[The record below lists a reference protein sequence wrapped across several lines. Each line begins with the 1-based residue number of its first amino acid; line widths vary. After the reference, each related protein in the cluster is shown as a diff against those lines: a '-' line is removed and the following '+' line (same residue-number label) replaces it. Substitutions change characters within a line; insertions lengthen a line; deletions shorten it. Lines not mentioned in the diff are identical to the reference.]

1 MINLLKIFIVS
12 VLTVQSES
20 FFGQFQPRKKNYSI
34 HNGVSNSDNTEFA
47 SSEYTFASEYYEYL
61 IKFNKIEEPKNILKF
76 INLQSSNGNKHVEV
90 AKSREKNYRI
100 FERNLININE
110 FNDNKQQ
117 FKLNINKFTDIIDF
131 NNENNGYDDLMK
143 KTLNKKQILDYDF
156 KAFRQILQNPTYY
169 VDKYNNISESLHW
182 FEHISEVKDQG
193 PCGSCWAFSTTGAL
207 EGYMRANKYNVSRLS
222 EQELV
227 DCSYENYGCGG
238 GLMHLA
244 FDYIIAEKGMSSND
258 IYPYTARDGTCKC
271 KEQVQKSECNDDS
284 CDCDCDQKQNVTQLI
299 TDKVIGSNITDYMFT
314 VPRSI
319 SDLMASLKY
328 SPISIAL
335 DASPFEF
342 RFYDSGVIDIDPE
355 RSSSINHAVLL
366 VGYDY
371 DDEGPYWIIQNSWGK
386 DWGDEGFAKIR
397 IKNGDGVLLS
407 QLYGVYPKY

>member
-1 MINLLKIFIVS
+1 MVNLFKVLLIS
-12 VLTVQSES
+12 VLSVQSES

-34 HNGVSNSDNTEFA
+34 HNGISNSENSDFV
-47 SSEYTFASEYYEYL
+47 SDGYLFASEYYEYL
-61 IKFNKIEEPKNILKF
+61 IKFNKISQPKKMMKF
-76 INLQSSNGNKHVEV
+76 LNLQSSTEDKHIEI
-90 AKSREKNYRI
+90 AKSRERNYRI
-100 FERNLININE
+100 FERNFINIKE
-110 FNDNKQQ
+110 FNEEGKK
-117 FKLNINKFTDIIDF
+117 FKLNINKFTDIVDF
-131 NNENNGYDDLMK
+131 NNDGSSYDDLMK
-143 KTLNKKQILDYDF
+143 KTLDKKQIMDYDF
-156 KAFRQILQNPTYY
+156 KALKQVLQNPTYY
-169 VDKYNNISESLHW
+169 VDKYNNISNSLNW
-182 FEHISEVKDQG
+182 YQYISDVKDQG

-207 EGYMRANKYNVSRLS
+207 EGYMRANNYNVTRLS

-244 FDYIIAEKGMSSND
+244 FDYIISEKGMSSND
-258 IYPYTARDGTCKC
+258 VYPYTARDGSCKC
-271 KEQVQKSECNDDS
+271 KEVKQCNCDNDS
-284 CDCDCDQKQNVTQLI
+284 CDCDCDHKTNMTLI
-299 TDKVIGSNITDYMFT
+299 TEHVPGSNISDFMFT
-314 VPRSI
+314 IPRSI

-366 VGYDY
+366 VGYDH
-371 DDEGPYWIIQNSWGK
+371 DEEGPYWIIQNSWGK
-386 DWGDEGFAKIR
+386 EWGDNGFAKIR